1 MQRVARGY
9 LLNMGHHAHV
19 VMIDVLFEPR
29 ALVEGAAKDGTWHAQ
44 RRAADLHSR
53 RGEGVQG
60 AKTFDGADG
69 AFASDAHRLGAGS
82 SFEHG
87 HERDNPALHEV
98 DLFDLL
104 SGLVQQ
110 VVRDETHLAKMG
122 PQQGQIVLSKAGEKP
137 VTNRNTI

>member
-19 VMIDVLFEPR
+19 VMVDVLFEPR

-69 AFASDAHRLGAGS
+69 TFASHAHRLDAGS
-82 SFEHG
+82 SIER
-87 HERDNPALHEV
+87 HERDDAALQKI
-98 DLFDLL
+98 DLHDLL
-104 SGLVQQ
+104 CGLMKQ
-110 VVRDETHLAKMG
+110 VAREETHVAKVG

-137 VTNRNTI
+137 VTNWNMI